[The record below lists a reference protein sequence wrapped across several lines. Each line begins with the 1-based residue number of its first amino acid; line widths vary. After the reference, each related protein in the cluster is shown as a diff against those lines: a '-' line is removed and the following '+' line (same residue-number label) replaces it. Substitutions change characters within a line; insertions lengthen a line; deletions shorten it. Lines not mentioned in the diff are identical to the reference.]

1 MSISSI
7 DAGQCVG
14 CGMCVKICPA
24 DVIRL
29 NNAAKIAEI
38 RYPEDC
44 QNCHLCRLFC
54 PVGDDVIGI
63 DAGLQQ
69 RMLNSWG

>member
-7 DAGQCVG
+7 DAERCVV

-29 NNAAKIAEI
+29 NKTAKIAEI
-38 RYPEDC
+38 RYPDDC

-54 PVGDDVIGI
+54 PVGDDVISIEPG
-63 DAGLQQ
+63 ARQK
-69 RMLNSWG
+69 MLGSWG